1 MNTASV
7 NKVNSTLENLN
18 MGKTKKVIDFIKSRR
33 KKIKISLSNCR
44 KMSKET

>member
-7 NKVNSTLENLN
+7 NKVNSALENLN
-18 MGKTKKVIDFIKSRR
+18 MGKTKKVIHLIKSRR
-33 KKIKISLSNCR
+33 KKIKTSFSNCR